1 MLESNE
7 YNFKRS
13 SFSSKV
19 NRSGILLPEL
29 SLTSNTVLQ
38 GTLLE
43 YRVSPCG
50 PSQCAHPPLGSSQ
63 QAQGQARSYNVAPH
77 KLIPGSSSSCV
88 TGGHRHAHASCRCAA
103 PPYRASDTGYLPP
116 RPPKTKTPKTRR
128 GNKIRSTFTF
138 VYLSPFISPVYTLE
152 AAVKRI
158 NYSYPE

>member
-50 PSQCAHPPLGSSQ
+50 PSPRSPALDLGP
-63 QAQGQARSYNVAPH
+63 GQACSDNVAPH
-77 KLIPGSSSSCV
+77 KLIPGSRSSCV
-88 TGGHRHAHASCRCAA
+88 TGEHRHAHAPVPMRRDAE
-103 PPYRASDTGYLPP
+103 PNRAEPALPRRILDTLSV
-116 RPPKTKTPKTRR
+116 T
-128 GNKIRSTFTF
+128 GN
-138 VYLSPFISPVYTLE
+138 
-152 AAVKRI
+152 
-158 NYSYPE
+158 